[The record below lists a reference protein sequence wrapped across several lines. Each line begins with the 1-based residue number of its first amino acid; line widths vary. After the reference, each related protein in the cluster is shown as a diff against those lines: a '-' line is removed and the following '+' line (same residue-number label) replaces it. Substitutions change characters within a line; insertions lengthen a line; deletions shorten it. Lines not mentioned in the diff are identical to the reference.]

1 MHQQINLYQP
11 VFRKQPIVFGAATL
25 MQIAAAVLLLL
36 LVLVGHA
43 RWTLG
48 NMQTTARNLQ
58 GQVDTLGQ
66 QLNGLQNGRGTTD
79 SQALD
84 NEIEQLQGDLAHR
97 NMLLVRFDQLVSRRR
112 SGFAAQFRALAEEH
126 VRGLWLEGV
135 TVNADNRIELRGIT
149 LDARLVP
156 LYLQQLERRKD
167 LSPTP
172 FETVSM
178 NRIDPARPQIQ
189 FVLRNFKGQPSWN

>member
-11 VFRKQPIVFGAATL
+11 VFRKQEIVFGATTL
-25 MQIAAAVLLLL
+25 VQIAGAVLLLL

-48 NMQTTARNLQ
+48 DMQATARALAD
-58 GQVDTLGQ
+58 QVDTLGQ
-66 QLNGLQNGRGTTD
+66 QLDEVQHGQEPAGTGAFD
-79 SQALD
+79 R
-84 NEIEQLQGDLAHR
+84 EIEQLQADIAQRNRLLA
-97 NMLLVRFDQLVSRRR
+97 RFDQLVTRHRN
-112 SGFAAQFRALAEEH
+112 GFSSQFRALAEEQ

-135 TVNADNRIELRGIT
+135 TVGDDNRIELRGIT

-156 LYLQQLERRKD
+156 VYLQRLERRKD
-167 LSPTP
+167 LSATA

-178 NRIDPARPQIQ
+178 NRIDPAQPQIQ
-189 FVLRNFKGQPSWN
+189 FVLRNFKGQTSWN